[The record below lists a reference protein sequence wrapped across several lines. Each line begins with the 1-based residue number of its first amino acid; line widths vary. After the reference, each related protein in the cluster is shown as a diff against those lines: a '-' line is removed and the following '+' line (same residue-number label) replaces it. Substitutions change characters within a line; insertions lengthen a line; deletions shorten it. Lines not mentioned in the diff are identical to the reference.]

1 MRAGPRE
8 RERAPALLDE
18 CKAAGLTPNAKMYI
32 TLINYSLRSGNKE
45 EAERLLAEMEENKHP
60 VNYGLRA
67 RVASGEARRPV
78 QGGGGGGYAN
88 RPNWR

>member
-45 EAERLLAEMEENKHP
+45 EAERLLAEMEEHKHP

-67 RVASGEARRPV
+67 RVASGETRRP
-78 QGGGGGGYAN
+78 QGGGDGGSAN

>member
-8 RERAPALLDE
+8 RERAQTLLDE

-32 TLINYSLRSGNKE
+32 TLINYNLRSGNQE
-45 EAERLLAEMEENKHP
+45 EAERLMAEMEENKHP

-67 RVASGEARRPV
+67 RVASGEARRRPV
-78 QGGGGGGYAN
+78 QGGGGGGN